1 MRMLLKIRSN
11 IGMIACYGEA
21 LVDLIVSPYSH
32 VELRSDSQACLG
44 GSVFNFCLAAQRQGM
59 QALYLN
65 ALSGDVFGRQFAKVL
80 QKEGVKL
87 DAQAC
92 REPTSIAVVQLD
104 TQGKATYAFHREAVA
119 DIARSATEIIAN
131 WCPQVIA
138 LHTGC
143 LMLTP
148 SAWAQTQKIMAH
160 AVSEGCV
167 LSVDANLR
175 LTVYPDAAAYVPCVL
190 QACAMAH
197 VVKVSDD
204 DLLAL
209 GMLGASELAD
219 SHAVVQAARQLFNQS
234 SETQLIALTLGE
246 RGAWLLTREH
256 QLFQSALQGIKVA
269 DTVGAGDS
277 FAAALLAYLNAK
289 EWLNTAQLKK
299 GLPSDVL
306 QAALR
311 HAVAAATVCVQ
322 RVGCDPATWGEAEDL
337 ASRSRRN
344 IL

>member
-1 MRMLLKIRSN
+1 
-11 IGMIACYGEA
+11 MIACYGEA
-21 LVDLIVSPYSH
+21 LVDLIVSPYSQA
-32 VELRSDSQACLG
+32 ELRSDSLACLG

-65 ALSGDVFGRQFAKVL
+65 ALSGDMFGQQFAQVL

-87 DAQAC
+87 DAAPC

-104 TQGKATYAFHREAVA
+104 VQGKATYAFHREAVA
-119 DIARSATEIIAN
+119 DMARSASEIVAS
-131 WCPQVIA
+131 WQRQVTA

-148 SAWAQTQKIMAH
+148 SAWLQTQQIMAH
-160 AVSEGCV
+160 ALRGGCV
-167 LSVDANLR
+167 VSVDANLR
-175 LTVYPDAAAYVPCVL
+175 LAVCPDAAAYVPCVL

-209 GMLGASELAD
+209 GMLAASELAD
-219 SHAVVQAARQLFNQS
+219 SHAVVKAAGQLFNQS
-234 SETQLIALTLGE
+234 SKTQLIALTLGE

-256 QLFQSALQGIKVA
+256 QFFQSAPQRIEVA

-277 FAAALLAYLNAK
+277 FIAALLAYLDTK
-289 EWLNTAQLKK
+289 EWLQIALLTN
-299 GLPSDVL
+299 GLPPDVL
-306 QAALR
+306 KAALR
-311 HAVAAATVCVQ
+311 HAVSAAAVCVK
-322 RVGCDPATWGEAEDL
+322 RVGCDPASWAEAELL
-337 ASRSRRN
+337 ASQ
-344 IL
+344 LL